1 MKKALVLI
9 FVSVMLMCCGCAK
22 EEKEL
27 ITGYD
32 FPATKEAVEEV
43 IEESGLDWEI
53 AVEEDWGNGQYVF
66 TLNDESG
73 KQASFVMTGAL
84 EERKLIDVSL
94 MDGAN
99 PETTSAV
106 EEEAWEKVFAF
117 ASRLFGG
124 FEDENEPYNS
134 FLEDFEDNGESITW
148 QKEVNGLFCTVKV
161 KDGNILST
169 IRIDNTQ
176 Y

>member
-9 FVSVMLMCCGCAK
+9 FASVMLMCCGCAK

-27 ITGYD
+27 MTGYD

-66 TLNDESG
+66 TLNDESR

-84 EERKLIDVSL
+84 EDRKLIDVSL

-99 PETTSAV
+99 PETTNAV
-106 EEEAWEKVFAF
+106 EAEDWEKAFAF

-124 FEDENEPYNS
+124 FEDENELYNS
-134 FLEDFEDNGESITW
+134 FLEDFEDSGESVTW
-148 QKEVNGLFCTVKV
+148 QKEINGLFCTVKV
-161 KDGNILST
+161 KDGKILST